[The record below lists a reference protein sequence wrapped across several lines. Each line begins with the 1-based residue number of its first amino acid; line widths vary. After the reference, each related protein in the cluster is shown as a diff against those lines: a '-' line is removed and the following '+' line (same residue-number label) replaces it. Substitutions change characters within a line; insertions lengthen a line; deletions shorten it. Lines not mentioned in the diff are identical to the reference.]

1 MEDERKKHNMKIKK
15 RKYSYLGLSLALM
28 LATVQVRG
36 AEGSLAGVAE
46 SRSRQGNVNGSL
58 IEGRLVTT
66 YDGAKQE
73 QDWYAVTLA
82 QASPV
87 GWVVFTHGAT
97 FHDGGW
103 FDTSKG
109 KPQVQVQSV
118 KDGPWTTVGELADYP
133 AATAIDNKKIKNN
146 ARIACTLASAVTA
159 LTVRV
164 IGRPACGD
172 VPALS
177 LSSSAGLAVY
187 RAPVAGGVMHG
198 KGNGVH
204 WQRPGHT

>member
-1 MEDERKKHNMKIKK
+1 MTTQKCI
-15 RKYSYLGLSLALM
+15 YLGLSIAIM
-28 LATVQVRG
+28 LTTVQVQG
-36 AEGSLAGVAE
+36 A
-46 SRSRQGNVNGSL
+46 NGSL
-58 IEGRLVTT
+58 PAVSESQSRIGNAKGSLIKGTLITT
-66 YDGAKQE
+66 YDASKQE
-73 QDWYAVTLA
+73 QDWFAVTLA
-82 QASPV
+82 QASTV

-146 ARIACTLASAVTA
+146 ARFACTLASAVTA